1 MIGDTHFLRLLIVNQ
16 TFCLFAFL
24 LLVNPLTNAESSLAL
39 FITNPF
45 WRITMTISN
54 RLNKHFALAA
64 VATAAV
70 AATSNAAIVYSGTV
84 SVEVHPALAEGAYIA
99 DSLYVF
105 LISPDDGA
113 GSSAIITVFS
123 QNTGI
128 FIPLSQAADPINPR
142 NFARGDTIGTLT
154 GVLKMN
160 YPTLIMYDFATG
172 QGPFLPQQTGY
183 VGIGFG
189 SGTQFNYG
197 WIEFTVYEQG
207 SQKSMVMTGWAYND
221 VVNESITVG
230 QIPAPGAF
238 ALLAMGGLVARR
250 RRLS

>member
-1 MIGDTHFLRLLIVNQ
+1 MKN
-16 TFCLFAFL
+16 AFL
-24 LLVNPLTNAESSLAL
+24 GASLAA
-39 FITNPF
+39 IVG
-45 WRITMTISN
+45 S
-54 RLNKHFALAA
+54 
-64 VATAAV
+64 VATSVLAFSSFA
-70 AATSNAAIVYSGTV
+70 NAAIVYSGTV
-84 SVEVHPALAEGAYIA
+84 SVEVHPALADDVQIA

-105 LISPDDGA
+105 AIDPNN
-113 GSSAIITVFS
+113 GSSAYILVGS

-142 NFARGDTIGTLT
+142 NFARGDTIGTST
-154 GVLKMN
+154 GVLEMN
-160 YPTLIMYDFATG
+160 YPYLTMYDFATG

-238 ALLAMGGLVARR
+238 ALLAMGGLVGRR
-250 RRLS
+250 RRL